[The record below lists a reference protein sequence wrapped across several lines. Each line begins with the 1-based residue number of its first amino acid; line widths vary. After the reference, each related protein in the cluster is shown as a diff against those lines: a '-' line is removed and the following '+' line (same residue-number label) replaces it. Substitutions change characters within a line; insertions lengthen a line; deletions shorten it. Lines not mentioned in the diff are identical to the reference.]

1 MNKTFI
7 VALAMIP
14 CFAYSQDYQK
24 LAKEVQQKYK
34 EAEAFII
41 QSGTEYVFAKDG
53 ATNAKITISQ
63 NKSLLSL
70 RYNES
75 ISEVEVYDQH
85 SSIEKFSAESNLKQK
100 AADGSKLCG
109 TYTSEGLFYD
119 DSKFC
124 THLLRL
130 KEVGEVWDVRS
141 IKKLNDAKYLTT
153 VFFQERYPLGEKRI
167 RFLIP
172 ADIEVEIREFNF
184 PGYTIERKERIEGHN
199 KVVEYIAKNLTGIKT
214 ERYDRGIQYN
224 HPHVLVLTKSMTVS
238 GQKINLLTS
247 VQDLY
252 TWYSRLVKELKTKPD
267 IFQPVI
273 AQITKDLK
281 TDSDKIRAIYYW
293 VQDNIRYI
301 AFEDGVAAFKPD
313 EAQHVFEK
321 KYGDCKG
328 MANLTREMLR
338 AAGFDARLTWIGT
351 RRILYDQSV
360 PSIAIYNH
368 MICTVI
374 LHGKKYFLD
383 PTEKYMPFGENALRI
398 QNRPVMI
405 EDGNQFILDK
415 VTPSDKSRDA
425 DIRDINVALN
435 GETLE
440 GKYSITLTGEAKK
453 NFLYAYHY
461 TRTDKRKEFIENF
474 ISNGNDKIKTGDLK
488 LPDLEER
495 SGALNVIGSTVFN
508 RAVSSFNKE
517 HYIDIDPFK
526 TFKDWEIKDTRQSDI
541 DFGEKVHQKL
551 SITLTVPKG
560 YSVSHLPENTSITD
574 PGFSFSIQ
582 YKIIGNTVIYTK
594 EIRIPEGVITKKS
607 FESWNV
613 AVNQLKKA
621 YENQLVLKN

>member
-1 MNKTFI
+1 MTRTLI

-14 CFAYSQDYQK
+14 CMAISQDYQK
-24 LAKEVQQKYK
+24 MAKDLQQKYK
-34 EAEAFII
+34 DAEAFII
-41 QSGTEYVFAKDG
+41 QSGTNIVFVKDPETG
-53 ATNAKITISQ
+53 ARITINE

-85 SSIEKFSAESNLKQK
+85 SRIERFSAESNLKQK
-100 AADGSKLCG
+100 APDGAKLCG
-109 TYTSEGLFYD
+109 SYTSEGLFYD

-124 THLLRL
+124 THQLKL
-130 KEVGEVWDVRS
+130 KEVGEVWDVQS
-141 IKKLNDAKYLTT
+141 IKRINDAKFLTT
-153 VFFQERYPLGEKRI
+153 VFFQEKYPLSEKRLS
-167 RFLIP
+167 FLIP
-172 ADIEVEIREFNF
+172 VDMEVEIREFNF
-184 PGYTIERKERIEGHN
+184 SGFAITRSERTEGAN
-199 KVVEYIAKNLTGIKT
+199 KVIEFVARNLAGMKSENY
-214 ERYDRGIQYN
+214 ERGVQHNY
-224 HPHVLVLTKSMTVS
+224 PHVLVLTKSSTVS

-247 VQDLY
+247 IKDLY
-252 TWYSRLVKELKTKPD
+252 NWYNSLIKQLKPKPEM
-267 IFQPVI
+267 FQSLI
-273 AQITKDLK
+273 AQIIKDKK
-281 TDSDKIRAIYYW
+281 TDEEKIKGIYYW

-351 RRILYDQSV
+351 RRILYQQDV

-374 LHGKKYFLD
+374 LNGKKYFLD

-398 QNRPVMI
+398 QDRPVMI

-415 VTPSDKSRDA
+415 VNTSDLSRDA
-425 DIRDINVALN
+425 DIRDIAVALN

-440 GKYSITLTGEAKK
+440 GKYSITLKGEAKK
-453 NFLYAYHY
+453 NFLYSYHF
-461 TRTDKRKEFIENF
+461 TRTDKRKEFMENF
-474 ISNGNDKIKTGDLK
+474 ISNGNDKITSADVQ

-495 SGALNVIGSTVFN
+495 SGNLDVVSNAVFKST
-508 RAVSSFNKE
+508 VSSFNKE

-541 DFGEKVHQKL
+541 DFGEKVNKKL
-551 SITLTVPKG
+551 SITLTLPKG
-560 YSVSHLPENTSITD
+560 YSVAHLPENTNIVN
-574 PGFSFSIQ
+574 PNFSFSIQ
-582 YKIIGNTVIYTK
+582 YKVTGDKIVYTK
-594 EIRIPEGVITKKS
+594 EISIPDGVITRKS
-607 FESWNV
+607 FESWNA

>member
-1 MNKTFI
+1 MTRTMI
-7 VALAMIP
+7 VALALLP
-14 CFAYSQDYQK
+14 CMVFGQDYPK
-24 LAKEVQQKYK
+24 MAKDIQQKYK
-34 EAEAFII
+34 DAEAFII
-41 QSGTEYVFAKDG
+41 QSGTDFVFVKDTEAG
-53 ATNAKITISQ
+53 AKITISQ

-70 RYNES
+70 RYNEA

-85 SSIEKFSAESNLKQK
+85 SRLEKFSAESNLKQK
-100 AADGSKLCG
+100 APDGAKLCG
-109 TYTSEGLFYD
+109 TYTSEGMFYD

-124 THLLRL
+124 THQLKL

-141 IKKLNDAKYLTT
+141 VKKLSDAKYLTT
-153 VFFQERYPLGEKRI
+153 VFFQEKYPLGEKRLS
-167 RFLIP
+167 FLIP
-172 ADIEVEIREFNF
+172 LDMEVEIREFNF
-184 PGYTIERKERIEGHN
+184 SGFIITRSERTEGSN
-199 KVVEYIAKNLTGIKT
+199 KVIEFIAKNLSGMKAESF
-214 ERYDRGIQYN
+214 ERGVQHNY
-224 HPHVLVLTKSMTVS
+224 PHVLVLTKSSTVS

-247 VQDLY
+247 IEDLY
-252 TWYSRLVKELKTKPD
+252 AWYNSLIKQLKPKPELFK
-267 IFQPVI
+267 PVI
-273 AQITKDLK
+273 TQLIMDKK
-281 TDSDKIRAIYYW
+281 TDEDKIKAIYYW

-351 RRILYDQSV
+351 RRILYEQDV

-374 LHGKKYFLD
+374 LNGRKYFLD

-405 EDGNQFILDK
+405 ENGDRFILDK
-415 VTPSDKSRDA
+415 VTPSDKNRDA
-425 DIRDINVALN
+425 DIRDIAVALN
-435 GETLE
+435 GESLE
-440 GKYSITLTGEAKK
+440 GKYSITLKGEAKK
-453 NFLYAYHY
+453 NFLYAYHF
-461 TRTDKRKEFIENF
+461 TRTDKRKEFMENF
-474 ISNGNDKIKTGDLK
+474 ISNGNEKIKAAEVQ

-495 SGALNVIGSTVFN
+495 SGTLDVVSNTVFKS
-508 RAVSSFNKE
+508 AVSSFNKE

-541 DFGEKVHQKL
+541 DFGEKVNRKL
-551 SITLTVPKG
+551 SITLTLPKG
-560 YSVSHLPENTSITD
+560 YSVAHLPENTTINN

-582 YKIIGNTVIYTK
+582 YKVTGDKVVYTK
-594 EIRIPEGVITKKS
+594 EISIPEGVIPKKS
-607 FESWNV
+607 FESWNA